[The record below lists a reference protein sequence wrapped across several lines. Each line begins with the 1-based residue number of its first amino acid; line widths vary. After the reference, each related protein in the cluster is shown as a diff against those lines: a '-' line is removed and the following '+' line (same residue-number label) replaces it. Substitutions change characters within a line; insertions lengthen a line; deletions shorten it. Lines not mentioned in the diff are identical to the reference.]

1 MRKLIF
7 ILLAFISLASY
18 GQTKQTIKQLTVN
31 DSLTIKAGNPAA
43 NKIATS
49 IDGNGRFRWQYFSVF
64 QDSINTG
71 VYDSLLINYLNANS
85 VRVKRDS
92 FTDPAAT
99 IASIG
104 DSGLIVECFTCDTI
118 QYLLDSVGL
127 WRSSLFEAP
136 SGDTIH
142 VYVPKYSGSAVNLI
156 DDTDGDY
163 MLRTGTFMSE
173 IYFGAKA
180 IGGYRRELVNDTTF
194 TNALVGAT
202 FKGVPISVRQRF
214 SIPPGVL
221 PFAWWGWIYGDSLDN
236 VSRPQIK
243 LGSYHGYVTI
253 ADTASSHVIVY
264 SDTFTVADSAGNI
277 LMNIANDKLF
287 ITDGTQANGYVLTSN
302 ASGKTTWQDKTA
314 YGEMGFGDST
324 RTLALT
330 QNVWSVV
337 TNTAKNLLSE
347 GATSLH
353 NVTYQADSLKIDSA
367 GTYLITANI
376 SVDGQTGSVIEFGV
390 FKNGVLMCTCTGQT
404 ELLNN
409 RIIQISYNDI
419 APLVSGD
426 GLRLV
431 LMNTANN
438 DDVDLISA
446 KLTINKI
453 R

>member
-7 ILLAFISLASY
+7 ILLAFISVASY

-49 IDGNGRFRWQYFSVF
+49 IDGNGRFRWQYFSAF

-71 VYDSLLINYLNANS
+71 VYDTGSFNTIRIRSSFTNQIMSLGSDSIVKGCAATCDDIRWKTINGAQTVLKDSTENVGIGTSNPTAKLHSVGSILVKTDNIGSTINATFKTGNGILLSRESELLDGMAIIGRKNTNADLVYSGVMWENANS
-85 VRVKRDS
+85 QFDYR
-92 FTDPAAT
+92 
-99 IASIG
+99 IA
-104 DSGLIVECFTCDTI
+104 
-118 QYLLDSVGL
+118 
-127 WRSSLFEAP
+127 
-136 SGDTIH
+136 
-142 VYVPKYSGSAVNLI
+142 
-156 DDTDGDY
+156 
-163 MLRTGTFMSE
+163 
-173 IYFGAKA
+173 
-180 IGGYRRELVNDTTF
+180 GYDTT
-194 TNALVGAT
+194 NPSIMGQ
-202 FKGVPISVRQRF
+202 ISVNKGGFEFVGFNLSNPSNQVE
-214 SIPPGVL
+214 IAGTNVDGIIKYQAGVKHQ
-221 PFAWWGWIYGDSLDN
+221 FVGDVVIGEASGGE
-236 VSRPQIK
+236 SSFK
-243 LGSYHGYVTI
+243 LV
-253 ADTASSHVIVY
+253 
-264 SDTFTVADSAGNI
+264 
-277 LMNIANDKLF
+277 
-287 ITDGTQANGYVLTSN
+287 DGTQADGYVLTSD
-302 ASGKTTWQDKTA
+302 ASGNATWQDHTA

-347 GATSLH
+347 GASSLH
-353 NVTYQADSLKIDSA
+353 NVTYQADSLKIDSS

-376 SVDGQTGSVIEFGV
+376 SVDGTSGSVVEFGI

-419 APLVSGD
+419 APLTSGD

-431 LMNTANN
+431 LMNTASN

>member
-49 IDGNGRFRWQYFSVF
+49 VDGNGRFRWQYFSVF

-92 FTDPAAT
+92 FTDPAAS
-99 IASIG
+99 IASVG
-104 DSGLIVECFTCDTI
+104 DSGFIVECFTCDTI
-118 QYLLDSVGL
+118 QYLLNNTGQWTRSGNKLYPTTLDDSIGIGTNSPIGKFMVSHDAGGKNA
-127 WRSSLFEAP
+127 SLVV
-136 SGDTIH
+136 DTGN
-142 VYVPKYSGSAVNLI
+142 V
-156 DDTDGDY
+156 Y
-163 MLRTGTFMSE
+163 ML
-173 IYFGAKA
+173 
-180 IGGYRRELVNDTTF
+180 LVNDT
-194 TNALVGAT
+194 N
-202 FKGVPISVRQRF
+202 
-214 SIPPGVL
+214 
-221 PFAWWGWIYGDSLDN
+221 
-236 VSRPQIK
+236 
-243 LGSYHGYVTI
+243 
-253 ADTASSHVIVY
+253 TASIGFSSLGTIGMYSLATGNNPHILIQPNGSTGNVGIGTEIPTEKLHVAGTSVFT
-264 SDTFTVADSAGNI
+264 DTLTYQN
-277 LMNIANDKLF
+277 
-287 ITDGTQANGYVLTSN
+287 GTQADGYVLTSD
-302 ASGKTTWQDKTA
+302 ASGNATWQDHTA

-347 GATSLH
+347 GASSLH

-376 SVDGQTGSVIEFGV
+376 SVDGQTGSVVEFGV

-409 RIIQISYNDI
+409 RVFQISYNDI
-419 APLVSGD
+419 APLVAGD

-431 LMNTANN
+431 LMNTASNN
-438 DDVDLISA
+438 DVDLISS

>member
-49 IDGNGRFRWQYFSVF
+49 VDGNGRFRWQYFSVF

-92 FTDPAAT
+92 FTDPAAS
-99 IASIG
+99 IASVG
-104 DSGLIVECFTCDTI
+104 DSGFIVECFTCDTI
-118 QYLLDSVGL
+118 QYLLNNTGQWTRSGNKLYPTTLDDSIGIGTNSPIGKFMVSHDAGGKNA
-127 WRSSLFEAP
+127 SLVV
-136 SGDTIH
+136 DTGN
-142 VYVPKYSGSAVNLI
+142 V
-156 DDTDGDY
+156 Y
-163 MLRTGTFMSE
+163 ML
-173 IYFGAKA
+173 
-180 IGGYRRELVNDTTF
+180 LVNDT
-194 TNALVGAT
+194 N
-202 FKGVPISVRQRF
+202 
-214 SIPPGVL
+214 
-221 PFAWWGWIYGDSLDN
+221 
-236 VSRPQIK
+236 
-243 LGSYHGYVTI
+243 
-253 ADTASSHVIVY
+253 TASIGFSSLGTIGMYSLATGNNPHILIQPNGSTGNVGIGTEIPTEKLHVAGTSVFT
-264 SDTFTVADSAGNI
+264 DTLTYQN
-277 LMNIANDKLF
+277 
-287 ITDGTQANGYVLTSN
+287 GTQADGYVLTSD
-302 ASGKTTWQDKTA
+302 ASGNATWQDHTA

-324 RTLALT
+324 RTLSLT
-330 QNVWSVV
+330 QNVWSVI

-347 GATSLH
+347 GASSLH

-376 SVDGQTGSVIEFGV
+376 SVDGQTGSVVEFGV

-409 RIIQISYNDI
+409 RVFQISYNDI
-419 APLVSGD
+419 APLVAGD

-431 LMNTANN
+431 LMNTASNN
-438 DDVDLISA
+438 DVDLISS

>member
-1 MRKLIF
+1 MRIIT
-7 ILLAFISLASY
+7 ILLLIL
-18 GQTKQTIKQLTVN
+18 LTVTGYAQKRQN
-31 DSLTIKAGNPAA
+31 IDQLVVKDSLTIKAGNPAA

-99 IASIG
+99 IASVG
-104 DSGLIVECFTCDTI
+104 DSGFIVECFTCDTI
-118 QYLLDSVGL
+118 QYILDNLGGGGYSPWDTTPTKIVQKDTSLNVVVGTNYPIYPSKLFTEGEVVFVDTFGNIISTLIASAKLGFINLEIKNTTTNITNKLEIAGSNASLSSTNTLLSTQSGISFQDSVITL
-127 WRSSLFEAP
+127 
-136 SGDTIH
+136 
-142 VYVPKYSGSAVNLI
+142 
-156 DDTDGDY
+156 
-163 MLRTGTFMSE
+163 
-173 IYFGAKA
+173 
-180 IGGYRRELVNDTTF
+180 
-194 TNALVGAT
+194 TN
-202 FKGVPISVRQRF
+202 
-214 SIPPGVL
+214 
-221 PFAWWGWIYGDSLDN
+221 
-236 VSRPQIK
+236 
-243 LGSYHGYVTI
+243 
-253 ADTASSHVIVY
+253 
-264 SDTFTVADSAGNI
+264 
-277 LMNIANDKLF
+277 
-287 ITDGTQANGYVLTSN
+287 GTQADGYVLTSD
-302 ASGKTTWQDKTA
+302 ASGNATWQDKTA

-347 GATSLH
+347 GAISLH
-353 NVTYQADSLKIDSA
+353 NVTYQADSLTIDSA

-376 SVDGQTGSVIEFGV
+376 SVDGQTGSVIEFGI

-409 RIIQISYNDI
+409 RIFQISYNDI
-419 APLVSGD
+419 APLTNGD

-431 LMNTANN
+431 LMNTASN